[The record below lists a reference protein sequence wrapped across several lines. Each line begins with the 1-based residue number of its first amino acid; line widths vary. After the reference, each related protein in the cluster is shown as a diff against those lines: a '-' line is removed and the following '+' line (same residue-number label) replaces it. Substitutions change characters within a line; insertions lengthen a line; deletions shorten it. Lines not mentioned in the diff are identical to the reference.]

1 MHKKGFTLIELL
13 AVIVILAIIALI
25 ATPIITG
32 IVANVKKGGAESSA
46 LGWID
51 AVEKQSMVNMLD
63 DNSNTLTD
71 GTYNVSDL
79 DIKVKGEKPKSGW
92 VKIEQGQVKD
102 YSLVIGEY
110 TVTPKDNN
118 PSKAVAVKGSSK
130 YPSFVYSNAAGATHI
145 GYPIDANQDMGSK
158 YVWTKSGV
166 SLPFNSLRECNT
178 ADVFDGKQCVAAN
191 FTTPNLDYKEK
202 PDVSWNFYLKHTLNS
217 NGIIEEIDVCG
228 KHNGQE
234 FCLGRSADGSKFE
247 QNKTLLLNTFGNDNC
262 DVSSFDVGCFDDFV
276 EAYAYS
282 NGEVYVGDGET
293 GCDVLGSGAAGCIG
307 QAAPED

>member
-1 MHKKGFTLIELL
+1 MKNKGFTLIELL

-51 AVEKQSMVNMLD
+51 AVEKQSMINMLD

-118 PSKAVAVKGSSK
+118 PSKAIAVKESSK
-130 YPSFVYSNAAGATHI
+130 YPSVVYSRVNGGTHV
-145 GYPIDANQDMGSK
+145 GYSIDANQDMGNK
-158 YVWTKSGV
+158 VVWTQLGIG
-166 SLPFNSLRECNT
+166 LPFNSLEECN
-178 ADVFDGKQCVAAN
+178 AAGGSNEQCVTQN
-191 FTTPNLDYKEK
+191 FTTPNLDYKTS
-202 PDVSWNFYLKHTLNS
+202 PDASWNFYLKHTLNS
-217 NGIIEEIDVCG
+217 NGIIEEINACG
-228 KHNGQE
+228 KHNGKE
-234 FCLGRSADGSKFE
+234 FCLERNADDSKYN
-247 QNKTLLLNTFGNDNC
+247 QNKEFLLNTFGNNNCLVLDKGVNCNDGIVSPGAFPNGVVGVTEGDNNWC
-262 DVSSFDVGCFDDFV
+262 GVFSG
-276 EAYAYS
+276 
-282 NGEVYVGDGET
+282 
-293 GCDVLGSGAAGCIG
+293 GAAFCRLSGS
-307 QAAPED
+307 